1 MAANLR
7 SINGAT
13 AEILIGDKVAGYAT
27 GITVT
32 EFTALQRI
40 DVLGQIDTKDIEP
53 IGRMVNGTIGFMRM
67 ILSVDSTEGGGAV
80 AQDLSPSH
88 STDSYDAQ
96 TRTEQVLSY
105 MDEGFS
111 LLIRD
116 SVGDKDLRYKI
127 EGCRPSSHT
136 FSLSRGTLMG
146 VNITFEALHMAEMD
160 QPALA

>member
-1 MAANLR
+1 
-7 SINGAT
+7 
-13 AEILIGDKVAGYAT
+13 
-27 GITVT
+27 
-32 EFTALQRI
+32 
-40 DVLGQIDTKDIEP
+40 
-53 IGRMVNGTIGFMRM
+53 MVNGTIGFMRM